1 LRLSRVVSTRRA
13 CIQSEDQ
20 RVETDLLQRLE
31 QTTRYRIEGNTLR
44 LFADRTPIL
53 AFEAD
58 TTDTGG
64 GPREGRVTGT
74 VTYLQRIALPPD
86 AVIEVKLLDVSRSD
100 AQAVTIA
107 EDVIRPGGR
116 QVPIEF
122 ELRYDPRRID
132 QRNRYSIQARI
143 LQNNQPRFV
152 SDQPYPVITGGNP
165 TTVNVVVR
173 PVSR

>member
-1 LRLSRVVSTRRA
+1 M
-13 CIQSEDQ
+13 
-20 RVETDLLQRLE
+20 
-31 QTTRYRIEGNTLR
+31 
-44 LFADRTPIL
+44 
-53 AFEAD
+53 
-58 TTDTGG
+58 
-64 GPREGRVTGT
+64 TGT

-86 AVIEVKLLDVSRSD
+86 AVIEVKLLDVSRAD
-100 AQAVTIA
+100 VQAVTIA

-143 LQNNQPRFV
+143 LQGNQLRFV
-152 SDQPYPVITGGNP
+152 SSESYPVITGGNP

-173 PVSR
+173 PVPR